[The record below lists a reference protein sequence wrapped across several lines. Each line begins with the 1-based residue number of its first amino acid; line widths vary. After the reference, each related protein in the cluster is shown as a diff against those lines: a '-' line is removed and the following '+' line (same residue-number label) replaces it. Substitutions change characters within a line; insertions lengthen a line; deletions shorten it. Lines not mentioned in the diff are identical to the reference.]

1 MSEYQWY
8 EFVALDRMLTP
19 KEMAAL
25 RAISTRAEI
34 SPTRFWNEYN
44 WGDLKAD
51 PAELLAR
58 YFDAHLYFSNW
69 GTHRFMLRLPASRI
83 DLQQWKPY
91 FPGGPATL
99 TEMEDHVVIELW
111 WDAEEPD
118 DEFEAGLLGVL
129 TPLRAQLLQG
139 DMSAA
144 YLAWLLAVQAEEVT
158 ASTREPP
165 VPAGLREP
173 SAPLAVM
180 IEFLGIDPDLVAAAA
195 EGGDEAGLDPAAV
208 RAWVT
213 SLPPREKDRW
223 LSKAIDEPN
232 RPIGTDLLATFRRQR
247 APRRTSGRTVAELLA
262 RAEELRV
269 AREELEAKQAAAAR
283 SKAEA
288 ARREHLAALARQGE
302 QAWERLDKLI
312 EGRKYDQA
320 VRLTID
326 LRDVALTA
334 GRVAEFE
341 GHLAVLRK
349 RYSRRRGYLLP
360 GMRKRGK
367 TVKSATGQPGLRGMR
382 RHRSLRHEAWPVAR
396 RGGDEMEP
404 G

>member
-8 EFVALDRMLTP
+8 EFVALDRMLTA
-19 KEMAAL
+19 KEMAEL

-34 SPTRFWNEYN
+34 SPTRFWNEYQ

-51 PAELLAR
+51 PVELLAR
-58 YFDAHLYFSNW
+58 YFDVHLYFSDW
-69 GTHRFMLRLPASRI
+69 GTHRLMLRLPASRI

-91 FPGGPATL
+91 FPGGPSTL
-99 TEMEDHVVIELW
+99 TAMADHVVIELW
-111 WDAEEPD
+111 CEAEEPD
-118 DEFEAGLLGVL
+118 DDWFEAGLLGVL

-158 ASTREPP
+158 VSTKEPP

-173 SAPLAVM
+173 SAPLAAM

-232 RPIGTDLLATFRRQR
+232 LPIGTDLLAAFRRQMSSHPTR
-247 APRRTSGRTVAELLA
+247 GRTVAELRA
-262 RAEELRV
+262 RAQEVRA
-269 AREELEAKQAAAAR
+269 AREALEAKQAAAAR

-288 ARREHLAALARQGE
+288 ARRKHLTALARQGDLV
-302 QAWERLDKLI
+302 WNRLEKLI
-312 EGRKYDQA
+312 DDRKYDQA

-334 GRVAEFE
+334 GRVAEFDE
-341 GHLAVLRK
+341 RLAALRK
-349 RYSRRRGYLLP
+349 RHSRRRGYLDAVTREL
-360 GMRKRGK
+360 GNGSRER
-367 TVKSATGQPGLRGMR
+367 AQ
-382 RHRSLRHEAWPVAR
+382 
-396 RGGDEMEP
+396 
-404 G
+404 

>member
-8 EFVALDRMLTP
+8 EFVALDRMLTA
-19 KEMAAL
+19 KEMAEL

-58 YFDAHLYFSNW
+58 YFDVHLYFSNW
-69 GTHRFMLRLPASRI
+69 GSHRFMLRLPASRI

-91 FPGGPATL
+91 FPGGPSTL
-99 TEMEDHVVIELW
+99 TAMADHVVIELW
-111 WDAEEPD
+111 WEAEEPD
-118 DEFEAGLLGVL
+118 DEWFEAGLLGVL

-158 ASTREPP
+158 VSTREPP

-173 SAPLAVM
+173 SAPLAAM

-208 RAWVT
+208 RAWAT

-232 RPIGTDLLATFRRQR
+232 LPIGTELLAAFRRQMPSR
-247 APRRTSGRTVAELLA
+247 PTRGRTVAELRA
-262 RAEELRV
+262 RAQEVRA
-269 AREELEAKQAAAAR
+269 AREELDAKQAAAAR

-288 ARREHLAALARQGE
+288 ARRKHLAALARQGE
-302 QAWERLDKLI
+302 LAWKRLDKLI
-312 EGRKYDQA
+312 EDRKYDQA

-326 LRDVALTA
+326 LRDLTLTA

-341 GHLAVLRK
+341 ERLAALRK
-349 RYSRRRGYLLP
+349 CHSRRRGYLDAV
-360 GMRKRGK
+360 KRELGK
-367 TVKSATGQPGLRGMR
+367 GSRERAQ
-382 RHRSLRHEAWPVAR
+382 
-396 RGGDEMEP
+396 
-404 G
+404 

>member
-58 YFDAHLYFSNW
+58 YFDVHLYFSNW
-69 GTHRFMLRLPASRI
+69 GTHRFMLRLPASRV

-99 TEMEDHVVIELW
+99 TEMEEHVVIELW
-111 WDAEEPD
+111 CEAEEPED

-173 SAPLAVM
+173 SAPLAAM

-213 SLPPREKDRW
+213 SLPLPEKDRW

-232 RPIGTDLLATFRRQR
+232 LPIGTDLLATFRRQAFSR
-247 APRRTSGRTVAELLA
+247 PARGRTVAELRA
-262 RAEELRV
+262 RAEELQV

-283 SKAEA
+283 TKAEA
-288 ARREHLAALARQGE
+288 ARRKHLAALARQGE

-312 EGRKYDQA
+312 DDRKYDQA

-334 GRVAEFE
+334 GHIAEFE
-341 GHLAVLRK
+341 ERLAAMRK
-349 RYSRRRGYLLP
+349 RHSRRRGYLDAVKHEL
-360 GMRKRGK
+360 GK
-367 TVKSATGQPGLRGMR
+367 GSGERAQ
-382 RHRSLRHEAWPVAR
+382 
-396 RGGDEMEP
+396 
-404 G
+404 

>member
-34 SPTRFWNEYN
+34 SPARFWNEYN

-91 FPGGPATL
+91 FPGGPAML
-99 TEMEDHVVIELW
+99 TEMKGHVVIELW
-111 WDAEEPD
+111 YEAEEPD
-118 DEFEAGLLGVL
+118 DDWFEAGLLGVL

-139 DMSAA
+139 DMSVA
-144 YLAWLLAVQAEEVT
+144 YLAWLLAVQAEEVSE
-158 ASTREPP
+158 STREPP

-173 SAPLAVM
+173 SAPLAAM
-180 IEFLGIDPDLVAAAA
+180 IEFLRIDPDLVAAAA

-208 RAWVT
+208 RTWVT
-213 SLPPREKDRW
+213 SLPLREKDRW
-223 LSKAIDEPN
+223 LSKAIGEPN
-232 RPIGTDLLATFRRQR
+232 FPIGTDLLAAFRRQASSR
-247 APRRTSGRTVAELLA
+247 PARGRTVAELLV

-269 AREELEAKQAAAAR
+269 AREERETKQAAAAR
-283 SKAEA
+283 RKAEA
-288 ARREHLAALARQGE
+288 TRRKHLAALARQGE

-312 EGRKYDQA
+312 DDRKYDQA

-334 GRVAEFE
+334 GHIAEFE
-341 GHLAVLRK
+341 ERLAALRK
-349 RYSRRRGYLLP
+349 HHSRRRGYLDAVKHEL
-360 GMRKRGK
+360 GK
-367 TVKSATGQPGLRGMR
+367 GSGERAQ
-382 RHRSLRHEAWPVAR
+382 
-396 RGGDEMEP
+396 
-404 G
+404 

>member
-34 SPTRFWNEYN
+34 SPARFWNEYN

-51 PAELLAR
+51 PVELLAR

-83 DLQQWKPY
+83 DLQQWKSY

-99 TEMEDHVVIELW
+99 TEMDGHVVIELW
-111 WDAEEPD
+111 YEADEPD
-118 DEFEAGLLGVL
+118 NDEFEAGLLGVL
-129 TPLRAQLLQG
+129 IPLRAQLLQG

-173 SAPLAVM
+173 NAPLAAM
-180 IEFLGIDPDLVAAAA
+180 IEFLGIEPDLVAAAA

-213 SLPPREKDRW
+213 SLPLREKDRW
-223 LSKAIDEPN
+223 LSKALDEPN
-232 RPIGTDLLATFRRQR
+232 LPIGTDLLAAFRRQASSR
-247 APRRTSGRTVAELLA
+247 PARGRTVAELRA

-269 AREELEAKQAAAAR
+269 VREERETKQAAAAR
-283 SKAEA
+283 RRAEA
-288 ARREHLAALARQGE
+288 ARRKHLAALARQGE

-312 EGRKYDQA
+312 DDRKYDQA
-320 VRLTID
+320 VRLTVD

-334 GRVAEFE
+334 GHIAEFE
-341 GHLAVLRK
+341 ERLAALRK
-349 RYSRRRGYLLP
+349 RHSRRRGYLDAVKHEL
-360 GMRKRGK
+360 GK
-367 TVKSATGQPGLRGMR
+367 GSGERAQ
-382 RHRSLRHEAWPVAR
+382 
-396 RGGDEMEP
+396 
-404 G
+404 